1 MTETRQPITADD
13 LENLNTLYGHLDGQ
27 ELLKAMIK
35 EAFPGRIAISSSFG
49 IEAAV
54 LLDMVA
60 RIDPSTPVIFLNT
73 GHLFEETIA
82 YKDVL
87 EKRLGLTDIR
97 TIHPDP
103 DHLKKYDPNE
113 TLHSTDSDLC
123 CHIRKVL
130 PMQQSLHEFDA
141 WVTGRKRFHGGER
154 KSLPSLELDQ
164 GQIKVNPLINYDR
177 DKILEQ
183 FTQRGLPIHAL
194 ELKGYTSVGCHHCT
208 GLPVAGD
215 DPRSG
220 RWAGQ
225 NKTECGIHKAP
236 WFGADI

>member
-1 MTETRQPITADD
+1 MTETRAPQTAED
-13 LENLNTLYGHLDGQ
+13 LERLIGLYGHLDGSD
-27 ELLKAMIK
+27 LLEAMIK
-35 EAFPGRIAISSSFG
+35 EAFPGGIAVSSSFG

-60 RIDPSTPVIFLNT
+60 RIDPATPIVFLDT
-73 GHLFEETIA
+73 GVLFEETIA

-97 TIHPDP
+97 TMRPLD
-103 DHLKKYDPNE
+103 DHIQKYDPDE
-113 TLHSTDSDLC
+113 TLHETDSNLC

-130 PMQQSLHEFDA
+130 PMQDALHAFDA

-154 KSLPSLELDQ
+154 TDLPALELDQ

-177 DKILEQ
+177 DKILEE

-194 ELKGYTSVGCHHCT
+194 ELKGYTSVGCHYCT

-215 DPRSG
+215 DVRSG
-220 RWAGQ
+220 RWSGQ